1 MHASI
6 TQFRRLSA
14 NDLAGLQALGAD
26 VGLASNAIVI
36 DGDLLH
42 IGTESAV
49 GNAMRVADAA
59 TSNRGL
65 TANFANLRHFYQLQ
79 VLLQT
84 KSK

>member
-26 VGLASNAIVI
+26 IGLANMTII
-36 DGDLLH
+36 TNGDLLH
-42 IGTESAV
+42 IGAEHAV

-79 VLLQT
+79 VLSQT